1 MMNRYSA
8 LIKKIVF
15 SAIVIV
21 LAIVVILLAFR
32 PHESEDSN
40 QKILN
45 VLNWTSYIPTE
56 VVKDFEEEFGVKV
69 NYGTYSSNEEL
80 LAKLTSSR
88 EGTYDLVFP
97 SDYMVNLMISR
108 NLLEPLDH
116 GKLENINNLNPLFL
130 NQQYDS
136 DNVYSLPFLMA
147 TTVFLYDSTVVDR
160 LTSYK
165 DLQNPALENNL
176 VMLDDQRI
184 IIGAMLN
191 ACGYDMN
198 DVHEDHLESS
208 LKFFNKIK
216 PNIKAFDSD
225 SPKTFFITKEVDA
238 GIVWNAEAILARE
251 ENPDLKISY
260 PAEGFALSMD
270 NYTIVKGAKNVDYA
284 YLFIDYLLRPEVA
297 QKIVDEYP
305 YISTNKYVESLPEA
319 ELRQILENGSYVE
332 NVGADIKRFDKLW
345 AKYK

>member
-1 MMNRYSA
+1 MQRYA
-8 LIKKIVF
+8 TLIKRVAF
-15 SAIVIV
+15 SAVGIIAI
-21 LAIVVILLAFR
+21 LLIVVFVTRANV
-32 PHESEDSN
+32 HTETN

-45 VLNWTSYIPTE
+45 VLNWTSYIPSDIIE
-56 VVKDFEEEFGVKV
+56 DFESEYDIKV

-108 NLLEPLDH
+108 QLLEPLDQS
-116 GKLENINNLNPLFL
+116 KLKNANNLNPLFL
-130 NQQYDS
+130 HQAYDS
-136 DNVYSLPFLMA
+136 SNTYSLPFLMA
-147 TTVFLYDSTVVDR
+147 TTVFVYDSTKVDR
-160 LTSYK
+160 LVSYK

-184 IIGAMLN
+184 VIGAMLN

-198 DVHEDHLESS
+198 DVHEDHLEAS
-208 LKFFNKIK
+208 LNFFNKIRN
-216 PNIKAFDSD
+216 NIKAFDSD

-238 GIVWNAEAILARE
+238 GLVWNAEAILARA
-251 ENPDLKISY
+251 ENPDLRISY

-270 NYTIVKGAKNVDYA
+270 NYVIVKGAKNIDHA

-305 YISTNKYVESLPEA
+305 YISTNKYAESLPEL
-319 ELRQILENGSYVE
+319 ELRTILANGSYVE
-332 NVGADIKRFDKLW
+332 NVGADIKKFDKLW

>member
-1 MMNRYSA
+1 MRRYST
-8 LIKKIVF
+8 LIKKLVF
-15 SAIVIV
+15 SAVGIVFVIV
-21 LAIVVILLAFR
+21 VLLTVR
-32 PHESEDSN
+32 PHENEDYN

-45 VLNWTSYIPTE
+45 VLNWTSYIPAE
-56 VVKDFEEEFGVKV
+56 VVKDFEDEFGIKV

-108 NLLEPLDH
+108 SLLEPLDRS
-116 GKLENINNLNPLFL
+116 KLKNVNNLNPLFL

-136 DNVYSLPFLMA
+136 DNAYSLPFLMA
-147 TTVFLYDSTVVDR
+147 TTVFLYDSTIIDR

-176 VMLDDQRI
+176 VILDDQRI

-198 DVHEDHLESS
+198 DVHEDHLEAS
-208 LKFFNKIK
+208 LEFFNKIK

-251 ENPDLKISY
+251 ENPNLKISY

-270 NYTIVKGAKNVDYA
+270 NYAIVKGAKNIESA

-305 YISTNKYVESLPEA
+305 YISTNKYDKSLSEA
-319 ELRQILENGSYVE
+319 ELKQILENGSYVE
-332 NVGADIKRFDKLW
+332 NVGANIKRFDKLW